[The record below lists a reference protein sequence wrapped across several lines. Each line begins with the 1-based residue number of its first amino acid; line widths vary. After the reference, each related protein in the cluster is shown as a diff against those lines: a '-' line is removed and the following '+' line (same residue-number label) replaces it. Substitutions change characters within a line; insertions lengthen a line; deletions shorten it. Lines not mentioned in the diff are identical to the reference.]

1 MAPQLLLCLKL
12 FHKYVIDLI
21 SFPLYI
27 LYAYASFYMHTQR
40 IKGKLGVTVF

>member
-1 MAPQLLLCLKL
+1 M

-27 LYAYASFYMHTQR
+27 LYAYASFYMHKQH
-40 IKGKLGVTVF
+40 IKGKLDVTVFRVKLLNK